1 MKQYK
6 TKDLK
11 TKQNEGQKSFEFIEY
26 PQVQE
31 YYSNQMNSNYKKPK
45 RIIVTEIYDEKIPNV
60 KNNQQRNE
68 YFNYYT
74 EASSPFSKQQAFN
87 TIGERRLFSQ
97 NKNRYFTRN
106 QDMNMNM
113 NSDFNQYFSDY
124 NKKLYFG
131 RTDLREEYSNPSNN
145 RVDIR
150 KKVHRGSNTPQP
162 MRNNYDLRN
171 DEDFIENF
179 QYYESKNIKDKNNKK
194 YQSITRV
201 TGYSNLIPLNN
212 RKIETNIDLYRNKNY
227 NSINLSRF
235 NNFKELKHNYSNVDV
250 YNNAKLYSLKQQMIE
265 KKKPQT
271 PEKITQVQIQKTV
284 KNYEIQKKPQI
295 TAKNTNVQIQTSKR
309 KYEST
314 KMPQTTTKTTKT
326 TNIVQTQTQSSK
338 RKYESTKMPQNTT
351 KTTQIQTISK
361 KKYESTKKPETV
373 TKTTNVK
380 VQNNSSKYTLQK
392 KQESATKSAYQE
404 KKTVKKFNIDTSKYN
419 RDTDRLVFTK
429 SHGRY
434 RYKDNLTDKDI
445 INSRKGNSEA
455 KNIKKVEVVEKNEK
469 EEKNK
474 KRLENISKSTI
485 THTNKAAS
493 SYKKTE
499 HAAKN
504 ILSSKTKTNISN
516 LNKAYDER
524 RINKTTTEIKT
535 TTTTT
540 TNKGVN
546 NAYKANVNKS
556 LQNISSNNKRK
567 ADVTNVTNITKKIN
581 IVDKYNEGLNLDK
594 YKKEYVNQEIIRND
608 MSKRYLNNSL
618 MDKRIYDNTNFN
630 NNAFIENREIKE
642 IYEMKKKEKQAS
654 PKTKII
660 KKNLGDNYKYYE
672 SKFVQSPNENTN
684 INSYTLHQRRN
695 QRVIYGTEEVE
706 LDTETK
712 KMKSYKLKQ
721 EGGKHKAK
729 SKKIVKKKKMMNI
742 PMNRDERNYVVYDN
756 YYQGNYNYNYDMG
769 GEMEDDQYGND
780 IENKYE
786 EEEVIYYQ

>member
-6 TKDLK
+6 TKNKK
-11 TKQNEGQKSFEFIEY
+11 TKQKERQRSFEFVEY
-26 PQVQE
+26 PQIQE
-31 YYSNQMNSNYKKPK
+31 YYSNQMNSNYTKPK

-74 EASSPFSKQQAFN
+74 ESSQNNNNQHLYK
-87 TIGERRLFSQ
+87 TIGENRVFSQ
-97 NKNRYFTRN
+97 NKNKYFTRN
-106 QDMNMNM
+106 QDMNMNS
-113 NSDFNQYFSDY
+113 NFNQFFSDY

-131 RTDLREEYSNPSNN
+131 RTDLREEYSNPSNE
-145 RVDIR
+145 RVNIR

-162 MRNNYDLRN
+162 MRNNYNLRN

-212 RKIETNIDLYRNKNY
+212 RKIETNIDLYRNKNF
-227 NSINLSRF
+227 NSVNLARF

-250 YNNAKLYSLKQQMIE
+250 YNNSNLYSLKQQMIE

-271 PEKITQVQIQKTV
+271 PEKVTKVQIQKTI

-295 TAKNTNVQIQTSKR
+295 TAKNTNLQIQTKR
-309 KYEST
+309 KYESS
-314 KMPQTTTKTTKT
+314 KIPQTTTKTTKT
-326 TNIVQTQTQSSK
+326 TNIVQTQTQSTK
-338 RKYESTKMPQNTT
+338 RKYESTKIPQNTS
-351 KTTQIQTISK
+351 KTTNIQIQTTSK
-361 KKYESTKKPETV
+361 RKYESTKKPETI

-380 VQNNSSKYTLQK
+380 VQNNSSKYSLHK
-392 KQESATKSAYQE
+392 KQESATKSAYQA
-404 KKTVKKFNIDTSKYN
+404 KKTAKKYNIDMSKYN

-429 SHGRY
+429 SYGRY
-434 RYKDNLTDKDI
+434 KYKDNITERDI
-445 INSRKGNSEA
+445 INSRKGNSES
-455 KNIKKVEVVEKNEK
+455 KNIKKLEVVEKNEK

-474 KRLENISKSTI
+474 KRLENTSKSTI
-485 THTNKAAS
+485 NQTNKAT

-499 HAAKN
+499 NAAKN
-504 ILSSKTKTNISN
+504 ILTSKTKTNISN
-516 LNKAYDER
+516 LNKAYDDR

-540 TNKGVN
+540 TNKGIN
-546 NAYKANVNKS
+546 NAYKSNVNKNI
-556 LQNISSNNKRK
+556 QNINSNNKRK
-567 ADVTNVTNITKKIN
+567 ANIANITNISKKIN
-581 IVDKYNEGLNLDK
+581 IVDTYNEGLNLDK
-594 YKKEYVNQEIIRND
+594 YKNEYINQEIRTND
-608 MSKRYLNNSL
+608 MSRKYLNTSL
-618 MDKRIYDNTNFN
+618 SDKRIYDNSNFN

-642 IYEMKKKEKQAS
+642 VYEIKKKEKQAS
-654 PKTKII
+654 PKTKLI

-706 LDTETK
+706 LDFETK
-712 KMKSYKLKQ
+712 KMKSYKLKP

-729 SKKIVKKKKMMNI
+729 SKKIIKKKMMNM
-742 PMNRDERNYVVYDN
+742 PMNRDEGNYVVYGN
-756 YYQGNYNYNYDMG
+756 YYQGSYNYDMG
-769 GEMEDDQYGND
+769 REMEDDQY
-780 IENKYE
+780 ENGEENNYE